1 MLALAIAAPPVRAL
15 LRFGQ
20 PPLAELCLTLM
31 AVALAVAA
39 GALLSRALAQRG
51 TRNAA

>member
-1 MLALAIAAPPVRAL
+1 MTATRIGTVTV
-15 LRFGQ
+15 
-20 PPLAELCLTLM
+20 PLAELCLTLM